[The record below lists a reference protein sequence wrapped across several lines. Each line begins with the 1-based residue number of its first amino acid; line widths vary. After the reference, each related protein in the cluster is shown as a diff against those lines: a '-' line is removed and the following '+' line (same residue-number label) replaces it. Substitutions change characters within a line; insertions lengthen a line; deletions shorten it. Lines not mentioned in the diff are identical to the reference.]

1 MSQNNNPIAKRI
13 LLKISG
19 ESFKGNKDN
28 GIDPKSIDYMAREIK
43 KIEKIKRS
51 ERFKTKKKSLLS
63 RIIETFKFK

>member
-1 MSQNNNPIAKRI
+1 MYDGNLWKPI
-13 LLKISG
+13 SEYSEG
-19 ESFKGNKDN
+19 ECIYF
-28 GIDPKSIDYMAREIK
+28 IDGTYK

>member
-1 MSQNNNPIAKRI
+1 MKLYINDQSDSQYTETLRSWRDAH
-13 LLKISG
+13 
-19 ESFKGNKDN
+19 ESAME
-28 GIDPKSIDYMAREIK
+28 SMAREIK

>member
-1 MSQNNNPIAKRI
+1 M
-13 LLKISG
+13 
-19 ESFKGNKDN
+19 ES
-28 GIDPKSIDYMAREIK
+28 MAREIK